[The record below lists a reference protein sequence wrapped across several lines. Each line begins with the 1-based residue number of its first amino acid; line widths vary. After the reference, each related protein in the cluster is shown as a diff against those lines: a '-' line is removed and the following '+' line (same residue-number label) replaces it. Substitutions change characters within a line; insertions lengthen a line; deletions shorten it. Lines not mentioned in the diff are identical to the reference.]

1 MTYRNLDDLA
11 RVVRKS
17 GLKVV
22 EVGGWRGRGRPA
34 YTGGFNPSGVL
45 CHHTGSSGGGRSYAE
60 WMAKEGRPDLPAPLC
75 HLALDRDGT
84 VYVCADGRANH
95 AGEAKASGPMPAG
108 DGNATYIGIEAMN
121 NGTEGWTRVQRRAYI
136 RLCAALCV
144 GYGLSASSV
153 RAHKETS
160 TTGKWDP
167 GKLGMR
173 RFRAD
178 VGKEVKAMKKKPT
191 RVQRARHLLQDALD
205 HAQDKKMPKRAR
217 MIRRALRQLPK
228 K

>member
-1 MTYRNLDDLA
+1 MTYRHLDKLA
-11 RVVRKS
+11 WRLRQA
-17 GLKVV
+17 GLAVV
-22 EVGGWRGRGRPA
+22 EIDGWRGRGRPS
-34 YTGGFNPSGVL
+34 YTGGFNPSGIL
-45 CHHTGSSGGGRSYAE
+45 CHHTGSSGGGKSYAE
-60 WMAKEGRPDLPAPLC
+60 WMAKEGRSDLPAPLC
-75 HLALDRDGT
+75 QVALDRDGT
-84 VYVCADGRANH
+84 VYVCATGRANH

-108 DGNATYIGIEAMN
+108 DGNAMYIGIEAMN

-173 RFRAD
+173 KFRGD
-178 VGKEVKAMKKKPT
+178 VRKEVKAMKRKPT
-191 RVQRARHLLQDALD
+191 KVQRARRLLQDALD
-205 HAQDKKMPKRAR
+205 NAQDNKKTKRAR
-217 MIRRALRQLPK
+217 RIRRALRELPK